1 VSPYGV
7 TKLACE
13 HLARTYATVFGLDV
27 VSLRYFSVYGP
38 RQRPDMAFSRIIAA
52 VLGRKPFQI
61 LGSGEQSRDF
71 TYVDDVISANVA
83 AMDRAPAGAVY
94 NVGGGSEVSIREAID
109 LCQQVSGRT
118 LEVRH
123 DPAVKGD
130 ASRTAADTSRIHA
143 DLDWKPRTDL
153 AQGLS
158 AQLAWAEGKA
168 AEQP

>member
-1 VSPYGV
+1 
-7 TKLACE
+7 
-13 HLARTYATVFGLDV
+13 
-27 VSLRYFSVYGP
+27 
-38 RQRPDMAFSRIIAA
+38 M
-52 VLGRKPFQI
+52 
-61 LGSGEQSRDF
+61 
-71 TYVDDVISANVA
+71 
-83 AMDRAPAGAVY
+83 GAVY

-158 AQLAWAEGKA
+158 AQLAFRRQSSRTALA
-168 AEQP
+168 QRA